1 LNFHIQIDGI
11 DDQLRARY
19 IIATHDE
26 VSKMNDRAKDNKSPS
41 TSKQGEYQS
50 IKLGRCIAIIEAPVY
65 FKRRQSPKTAQQNSQ
80 DNIGSSEDKPKEDG
94 DTSSPIEDE
103 SDGLVDSAIL
113 VFPPSASDSQASLK
127 HPEVVTAFI
136 SGPAALSCPD
146 GKRKE
151 NKSYLGI
158 FLFWPSSLE
167 ILYLTTTLSDGA
179 SPEQVL
185 QPYLDALLRL
195 NRQESDASPLV
206 ASVFYAQRSSS
217 YPDVPNPSNHPS
229 TVELHKGHGTID
241 LRQPEYHLAEFG
253 DRAAVEAERVFWAI
267 IGDLDLDGRT
277 CARPVTSGDDNAAD
291 SAPATEEADLV
302 KRFWPPL
309 ILENEDSSW

>member
-1 LNFHIQIDGI
+1 VCTCLHGFLYSRIDRSCAVCGGTYILGRPYTITYDPRQEEAIRNQTTEAPAESEPPTSDNNQGSNKSEFPLNFHIQIDGI

-26 VSKMNDRAKDNKSPS
+26 VSKMNDRTKDNKSPS

-80 DNIGSSEDKPKEDG
+80 ENIERSEDKPKEDG

-113 VFPPSASDSQASLK
+113 VFPHSASDSQANLK
-127 HPEVVTAFI
+127 HPAVVTVFI

-158 FLFWPSSLE
+158 FLF
-167 ILYLTTTLSDGA
+167 
-179 SPEQVL
+179 
-185 QPYLDALLRL
+185 
-195 NRQESDASPLV
+195 
-206 ASVFYAQRSSS
+206 
-217 YPDVPNPSNHPS
+217 
-229 TVELHKGHGTID
+229 
-241 LRQPEYHLAEFG
+241 
-253 DRAAVEAERVFWAI
+253 
-267 IGDLDLDGRT
+267 
-277 CARPVTSGDDNAAD
+277 
-291 SAPATEEADLV
+291 
-302 KRFWPPL
+302 
-309 ILENEDSSW
+309 